1 MTEDEM
7 VGWHDRLN
15 GHELEQAPGIGDEQ
29 GNLSPLQLFLPGESH
44 GRRSL
49 VGYGPRGRKE

>member
-15 GHELEQAPGIGDEQ
+15 GHELEQAPGIGD
-29 GNLSPLQLFLPGESH
+29 GWGGLACFSPWGCKKLEMT
-44 GRRSL
+44 
-49 VGYGPRGRKE
+49 E